1 MKLWEFLSRESDVP
15 LSRVMAIAAVSGL
28 ANALLL
34 AVVNQGAHTVSSG
47 STTQLFILFGV
58 VISLYIVTQRYILRV
73 ASIEVERI
81 IAKLRV
87 KLSQKVRQADLGPL
101 ELLGRSRIYASMQ
114 TETLTISQSTAPMI
128 IACQGSIPIVFS
140 MLYMLILSRVAFFL
154 TVAIVGLGVL
164 VHFKSRNELIAE
176 MHRSTAKENEFFDVL
191 TDLLEGFKEMKLNQA
206 RGRDLFA
213 ELSQIADDVA
223 ETKTKTGVR
232 YADYYIFTQVL
243 FYLLI
248 GAMVFV
254 LPGLSAVYSDQVTQL
269 TAAILFIIGPITG
282 VVGAFPVFRMAEHS
296 IENIARLEAELDQAR
311 VGNNDTYAGN
321 GEPPPVMTTIE
332 LNTVRFS
339 YTDRD
344 GNPLFT
350 VGPLDLTL
358 KQGEVLLIVGGNGS
372 GKSTLLKLL
381 TSLYYPSSGEI
392 RVNGLDART
401 VGYRTYR
408 ELFSAIFADY
418 HLFERLYGVSGVD
431 DKRVVELLRLMGLER
446 KTTWRDG
453 RFANQELSTGQ
464 RKRLALIISL
474 LEDKQI
480 YVFDEWAADQD
491 PSFREFFYETLLP
504 EMKRGGKTVVAATH
518 DERYFHVGDRV
529 LKMEAGRFIYDS
541 DTTKIGP
548 R

>member
-47 STTQLFILFGV
+47 STTHLFILFGV

-128 IACQGSIPIVFS
+128 IACQGSILIVFS

>member
-1 MKLWEFLSRESDVP
+1 
-15 LSRVMAIAAVSGL
+15 
-28 ANALLL
+28 
-34 AVVNQGAHTVSSG
+34 
-47 STTQLFILFGV
+47 
-58 VISLYIVTQRYILRV
+58 
-73 ASIEVERI
+73 
-81 IAKLRV
+81 
-87 KLSQKVRQADLGPL
+87 
-101 ELLGRSRIYASMQ
+101 
-114 TETLTISQSTAPMI
+114 
-128 IACQGSIPIVFS
+128 
-140 MLYMLILSRVAFFL
+140 
-154 TVAIVGLGVL
+154 
-164 VHFKSRNELIAE
+164 
-176 MHRSTAKENEFFDVL
+176 
-191 TDLLEGFKEMKLNQA
+191 
-206 RGRDLFA
+206 
-213 ELSQIADDVA
+213 
-223 ETKTKTGVR
+223 
-232 YADYYIFTQVL
+232 
-243 FYLLI
+243 
-248 GAMVFV
+248 
-254 LPGLSAVYSDQVTQL
+254 
-269 TAAILFIIGPITG
+269 
-282 VVGAFPVFRMAEHS
+282 
-296 IENIARLEAELDQAR
+296 
-311 VGNNDTYAGN
+311 
-321 GEPPPVMTTIE
+321 MTTIE

>member
-47 STTQLFILFGV
+47 ETTQLFILFGV

-87 KLSQKVRQADLGPL
+87 SLSQKIRQADLGPL

-128 IACQGSIPIVFS
+128 IACQGSILIVFS

-213 ELSQIADDVA
+213 ELTQIAEDVA

-282 VVGAFPVFRMAEHS
+282 VVGAFPVFRLAEHS

-321 GEPPPVMTTIE
+321 GEPPPVMKTIE

-344 GNPLFT
+344 DHPLFT
-350 VGPLDLTL
+350 VGPL
-358 KQGEVLLIVGGNGS
+358 EPNPSYSRRIVQ
-372 GKSTLLKLL
+372 
-381 TSLYYPSSGEI
+381 
-392 RVNGLDART
+392 AT
-401 VGYRTYR
+401 VIHPI
-408 ELFSAIFADY
+408 LFY
-418 HLFERLYGVSGVD
+418 CLQPVSIENSVC
-431 DKRVVELLRLMGLER
+431 
-446 KTTWRDG
+446 
-453 RFANQELSTGQ
+453 
-464 RKRLALIISL
+464 LIIQGVMD
-474 LEDKQI
+474 LEQRPPLTYD
-480 YVFDEWAADQD
+480 FP
-491 PSFREFFYETLLP
+491 PSHTKEGIGGQLP
-504 EMKRGGKTVVAATH
+504 PCPRSDILPGKA
-518 DERYFHVGDRV
+518 
-529 LKMEAGRFIYDS
+529 
-541 DTTKIGP
+541 
-548 R
+548 

>member
-128 IACQGSIPIVFS
+128 IACQGSILIVFS

>member
-128 IACQGSIPIVFS
+128 IACQGSILIVFS

-154 TVAIVGLGVL
+154 TVAIVALGVL